1 LKHRM
6 AATQGAKEDPGKVL
20 LGKGLDYSY
29 NTDKFCMTTL
39 VPLASVSFQFND
51 KKHKGIRKPYPIGTA
66 FLMATSDNLLSHR
79 ASVEC
84 CVTGASQ
91 PPAKGIGFDNH
102 TRLGK
107 MPFRII
113 QYRLPPNV
121 QSLVQ
126 GLVSVGTVELLP
138 LSAFL
143 CPSEPGGAVGGR
155 GCAADGQDPP
165 RGGGPLGG
173 APQHSLHLS
182 ALVQLVK
189 EIPEFLF
196 GEVSPESGGASLDG
210 EGASPEAAA
219 VMADTCPLRGL
230 LGCLPDT
237 PVGRPGLAA
246 MPSGSSSR
254 SPPRARGQGSPLPI
268 RSGAGAREAFLSLLQ
283 QKLLTCQG
291 LWRRKAQEPPARS
304 LALLPVAPAGGRATG
319 IRREGPRVQGCPE
332 HAGLAGAAGTS
343 PGNSPLQG
351 LINCL
356 KEILEP
362 GPQHPERP
370 LRLLPPARSLGAS
383 QLTGAEL
390 RPGSPPWAVKTE
402 TASGACPL
410 QSLLNCL
417 KEIPEARDKQPS
429 PSGARDPWLQE
440 DPGAWKRN
448 SGGPRPLQTPPPGP
462 GPGAGSVLPAVK
474 VEDGWAQ
481 GPPEPTSCQLSKRTH
496 GPSAAGSPG
505 DNGGTAWVQ
514 VPSWGSAARGSQGTS
529 TSFSSSSSIDGDL
542 DFQSPEGSQGHRPG
556 KGPSS
561 DQPRLRALGFH
572 RKPRGKLPAPGPGEL
587 PQRDACTWAAAH
599 LTLLLGRA
607 QGAMEGGAQELDGGH
622 GRILRL
628 LEGSPAAFQSSWR
641 PAPGTA
647 LGAASPEAGLRGETC
662 EPAHL
667 GQRGGDVPPRSLR
680 LASPQALASG
690 TIPACDQQGP
700 KDPGAARP
708 GPWRWLPDGPA
719 TKPSPLHCLENSLKG
734 ILPGGPLR
742 FTCLADPVPG
752 PSPSPSSSS
761 SSSEGEDPRLEP
773 ELWQPLLQGTAFPA
787 ARALALLPH
796 ALAALVLA
804 AALVK
809 AGEEARPGT
818 TVVSVQVSLGSPEKG
833 EKQKRRWEAG
843 PIRPGEKCAWRA
855 WARLAPWAAPEEVVS
870 KYPRS
875 EWLWEND
882 VYPHPK
888 CSVLFLRGQLWI
900 PALPLSWRKGRGL
913 GPASLLG
920 QPVGPRPGIRQLVK
934 GPGAWGTE
942 TEAQVLQPGP
952 TRGPFPEIRLG
963 LPPEPPSLGLCRAP
977 PRGHRAP
984 AGHELRGLGAAL
996 SEKLDRLAG
1005 TLAGLAQE
1013 VAAVRTQVDRLG
1025 RRPWGPGTKGLLWG
1039 PRWTGGPA
1047 HRHPPYWKHKGPRRP
1062 RPKVL
1067 RGQAE
1072 GCRAGDSS
1080 GLAGGRPRLV
1090 PQLPP
1095 DVPLAEASGPSS
1107 GPLSSA
1113 CGSPAVLTTCHPLEL
1128 PESYWSPPPPLLPAA
1143 PPLQVAASAGAEPRA
1158 AAAAPPRTLKWPK
1171 DPSSLLAGL
1180 QRALEG
1186 ELWGGEHRDPGW
1198 GPPSRRL
1205 NGLHPSEDAP
1215 PLASSGGR
1223 PPPSAPCS
1231 RTFPVS
1237 GL

>member
-1 LKHRM
+1 M
-6 AATQGAKEDPGKVL
+6 ARQVSMAFQDLAVRFSEDEWRL
-20 LGKGLDYSY
+20 LGEGQRALYLDVMRENYE
-29 NTDKFCMTTL
+29 T
-39 VPLASVSFQFND
+39 LAS
-51 KKHKGIRKPYPIGTA
+51 
-66 FLMATSDNLLSHR
+66 L
-79 ASVEC
+79 
-84 CVTGASQ
+84 
-91 PPAKGIGFDNH
+91 
-102 TRLGK
+102 
-107 MPFRII
+107 
-113 QYRLPPNV
+113 
-121 QSLVQ
+121 
-126 GLVSVGTVELLP
+126 GTVELLP

-143 CPSEPGGAVGGR
+143 CPSEPGGAVGGG

-219 VMADTCPLRGL
+219 VMGDTCPLRGL

-246 MPSGSSSR
+246 MPSGS
-254 SPPRARGQGSPLPI
+254 PPRARGQGSPLPI
-268 RSGAGAREAFLSLLQ
+268 KTAHMPRPVEEESPGAPSQEPSPP
-283 QKLLTCQG
+283 TCSPG
-291 LWRRKAQEPPARS
+291 RRKSHRNQER
-304 LALLPVAPAGGRATG
+304 GATG
-319 IRREGPRVQGCPE
+319 
-332 HAGLAGAAGTS
+332 AGAAGTS

-370 LRLLPPARSLGAS
+370 LRLPPPARSLGAS

-448 SGGPRPLQTPPPGP
+448 SGGPRPFQTPPPGP
-462 GPGAGSVLPAVK
+462 GPGAGSVLSAVK

-514 VPSWGSAARGSQGTS
+514 VPSWGSAARAGSASSSPLEALEACLRGIPLSGSLPSQPPASSWSRSPQPGDPGSQRPELQRLGSHSRGSQGTS

-556 KGPSS
+556 KVAPAAPDTGHRRGSWGS
-561 DQPRLRALGFH
+561 QDRALTSQDCERWVFTGSLEGSSPLQGLENCL
-572 RKPRGKLPAPGPGEL
+572 REMPAPGPQ
-587 PQRDACTWAAAH
+587 PTWPCSSAGHRGPWRVEPKNWTA
-599 LTLLLGRA
+599 G
-607 QGAMEGGAQELDGGH
+607 ME
-622 GRILRL
+622 
-628 LEGSPAAFQSSWR
+628 
-641 PAPGTA
+641 
-647 LGAASPEAGLRGETC
+647 GLRGETC

-773 ELWQPLLQGTAFPA
+773 ELWQPLVQERDRLPSCKGLGPPSPRPGGPRAGSSPGEGRRRGETGDHCGLSAGKAEEKVGGRSHPPWREVCLESLGPPGPLGSAGGGRVQISPVRVALGKRCVSRAPQVLCALPA
-787 ARALALLPH
+787 G
-796 ALAALVLA
+796 AAVDPCPASQLEKRSGSGPCQPPGSA
-804 AALVK
+804 CGPPSWNPT
-809 AGEEARPGT
+809 AGE
-818 TVVSVQVSLGSPEKG
+818 GS
-833 EKQKRRWEAG
+833 
-843 PIRPGEKCAWRA
+843 
-855 WARLAPWAAPEEVVS
+855 
-870 KYPRS
+870 
-875 EWLWEND
+875 
-882 VYPHPK
+882 
-888 CSVLFLRGQLWI
+888 
-900 PALPLSWRKGRGL
+900 RGL
-913 GPASLLG
+913 GHGDGSPGVTVSAG
-920 QPVGPRPGIRQLVK
+920 THPRPLPGDPP
-934 GPGAWGTE
+934 GPPPGAAIPG
-942 TEAQVLQPGP
+942 ALPRASPRPPCPCGSSLQ
-952 TRGPFPEIRLG
+952 
-963 LPPEPPSLGLCRAP
+963 
-977 PRGHRAP
+977 
-984 AGHELRGLGAAL
+984 HELRGLGAAL

-1047 HRHPPYWKHKGPRRP
+1047 HRHPPYWRHKGPRRP

>member
-1 LKHRM
+1 M
-6 AATQGAKEDPGKVL
+6 ARQVSMAFQDLAVRFSEDEWRL
-20 LGKGLDYSY
+20 LGEGQRALYLDVMRENYE
-29 NTDKFCMTTL
+29 T
-39 VPLASVSFQFND
+39 LAS
-51 KKHKGIRKPYPIGTA
+51 
-66 FLMATSDNLLSHR
+66 L
-79 ASVEC
+79 
-84 CVTGASQ
+84 
-91 PPAKGIGFDNH
+91 
-102 TRLGK
+102 
-107 MPFRII
+107 
-113 QYRLPPNV
+113 
-121 QSLVQ
+121 
-126 GLVSVGTVELLP
+126 GTVELLP

-143 CPSEPGGAVGGR
+143 CPSEPGGAVGGG

-196 GEVSPESGGASLDG
+196 GEVSPESRGASLDG

-219 VMADTCPLRGL
+219 VMGDTCPLRGL

-268 RSGAGAREAFLSLLQ
+268 KTADMPRPVEEESPGAPSQEPSPP
-283 QKLLTCQG
+283 TCSPG
-291 LWRRKAQEPPARS
+291 RRKSHRNQER
-304 LALLPVAPAGGRATG
+304 GATG
-319 IRREGPRVQGCPE
+319 
-332 HAGLAGAAGTS
+332 AGAAGTS

-402 TASGACPL
+402 TASGPCPL

-448 SGGPRPLQTPPPGP
+448 SGGPRPFQTPPPGP
-462 GPGAGSVLPAVK
+462 GPGAGSVLSAVK

-481 GPPEPTSCQLSKRTH
+481 GPPEPTACELSKRTH

-505 DNGGTAWVQ
+505 DSGGTAHVQ
-514 VPSWGSAARGSQGTS
+514 VPSWGSAARAGSASSSPLEALEACLRGIPLSGSLPSQPPASSWSQSPQPGDPGSQRPELQRLGSHSRGSQGTS
-529 TSFSSSSSIDGDL
+529 ASFSSSSSIDGDL

-556 KGPSS
+556 KGP
-561 DQPRLRALGFH
+561 
-572 RKPRGKLPAPGPGEL
+572 
-587 PQRDACTWAAAH
+587 
-599 LTLLLGRA
+599 
-607 QGAMEGGAQELDGGH
+607 
-622 GRILRL
+622 
-628 LEGSPAAFQSSWR
+628 
-641 PAPGTA
+641 
-647 LGAASPEAGLRGETC
+647 
-662 EPAHL
+662 
-667 GQRGGDVPPRSLR
+667 
-680 LASPQALASG
+680 
-690 TIPACDQQGP
+690 
-700 KDPGAARP
+700 
-708 GPWRWLPDGPA
+708 A

-742 FTCLADPVPG
+742 FACLADPVPG

-773 ELWQPLLQGTAFPA
+773 ELWQPLLQERDRLPSCKGLGPPSPRPGGPRAGSSPGEGRRRGETGDHRGLSAAGKAEEKVGGRSHPPWREVCLESPGLPGPLGSAGGGRVQVSPVRVALGRRCVSTPQGLCALPA
-787 ARALALLPH
+787 G
-796 ALAALVLA
+796 AAVDPASQLEKRSGSGPCQPPGSACGPLSWNPT
-804 AALVK
+804 
-809 AGEEARPGT
+809 AGEE
-818 TVVSVQVSLGSPEKG
+818 S
-833 EKQKRRWEAG
+833 
-843 PIRPGEKCAWRA
+843 
-855 WARLAPWAAPEEVVS
+855 
-870 KYPRS
+870 
-875 EWLWEND
+875 
-882 VYPHPK
+882 
-888 CSVLFLRGQLWI
+888 
-900 PALPLSWRKGRGL
+900 RGL
-913 GPASLLG
+913 GPGDRSPGVTAG
-920 QPVGPRPGIRQLVK
+920 THPRPL
-934 GPGAWGTE
+934 PGDP
-942 TEAQVLQPGP
+942 PGP
-952 TRGPFPEIRLG
+952 TPGAAIPG
-963 LPPEPPSLGLCRAP
+963 ALPHASPRPPCPCASSLQ
-977 PRGHRAP
+977 
-984 AGHELRGLGAAL
+984 HELRGLGAAL

-1025 RRPWGPGTKGLLWG
+1025 QRPWGPGTKGLLWG

-1047 HRHPPYWKHKGPRRP
+1047 HRHPPYWRHKGPRRP
-1062 RPKVL
+1062 RPKIL

-1080 GLAGGRPRLV
+1080 GLASGRPRLV

-1113 CGSPAVLTTCHPLEL
+1113 CGSPAVLTACHPLGL
-1128 PESYWSPPPPLLPAA
+1128 PESHWSPPPPLLPAA

-1223 PPPSAPCS
+1223 PPPLAPCS

>member
-1 LKHRM
+1 M
-6 AATQGAKEDPGKVL
+6 ARQVSMAFQDLAVRFSEDEWRL
-20 LGKGLDYSY
+20 LGEGQRALYLDVMRENYE
-29 NTDKFCMTTL
+29 T
-39 VPLASVSFQFND
+39 LAS
-51 KKHKGIRKPYPIGTA
+51 
-66 FLMATSDNLLSHR
+66 L
-79 ASVEC
+79 
-84 CVTGASQ
+84 
-91 PPAKGIGFDNH
+91 
-102 TRLGK
+102 
-107 MPFRII
+107 
-113 QYRLPPNV
+113 
-121 QSLVQ
+121 
-126 GLVSVGTVELLP
+126 GTVELLP

-143 CPSEPGGAVGGR
+143 CPSEPGGAVGGG

-219 VMADTCPLRGL
+219 VMGDTCPLRGL

-268 RSGAGAREAFLSLLQ
+268 KTTDVPRPVEEESPGAPSQEPSPP
-283 QKLLTCQG
+283 TCSPG
-291 LWRRKAQEPPARS
+291 RRKSHRNQER
-304 LALLPVAPAGGRATG
+304 GATG
-319 IRREGPRVQGCPE
+319 
-332 HAGLAGAAGTS
+332 AGAAGTS

-448 SGGPRPLQTPPPGP
+448 SGGPRPFQTPPPGP
-462 GPGAGSVLPAVK
+462 GPGAGSVLSAVK

-514 VPSWGSAARGSQGTS
+514 VPSWGSAARAGSASSSPLEALEACLRGIPLSGSLPSQPPASSWSRSPQPGDPGSQRPELQRLGSHSRGSQGTS

-542 DFQSPEGSQGHRPG
+542 DFQSPAGSQGHRPG
-556 KGPSS
+556 KVAPAAPDTGHRRGSWGS
-561 DQPRLRALGFH
+561 QDRALTSQDRERWVFTGSPEGSSPLQGLENCL
-572 RKPRGKLPAPGPGEL
+572 RETPAPGPQ
-587 PQRDACTWAAAH
+587 PTWPCSSAGHRGPWRVEPKNWTA
-599 LTLLLGRA
+599 G
-607 QGAMEGGAQELDGGH
+607 ME
-622 GRILRL
+622 
-628 LEGSPAAFQSSWR
+628 
-641 PAPGTA
+641 
-647 LGAASPEAGLRGETC
+647 GLRGEAC

-690 TIPACDQQGP
+690 TIPACHQQGP

-708 GPWRWLPDGPA
+708 GPWRWLPDEGDRLPSCKGLGP
-719 TKPSPLHCLENSLKG
+719 PSPR
-734 ILPGGPLR
+734 PGGPRAGSSPGEGRRRGETGDHRGLSAAGKAEEKVGGQSHPPWR
-742 FTCLADPVPG
+742 EVCSEILGPPG
-752 PSPSPSSSS
+752 PLGS
-761 SSSEGEDPRLEP
+761 
-773 ELWQPLLQGTAFPA
+773 
-787 ARALALLPH
+787 
-796 ALAALVLA
+796 
-804 AALVK
+804 
-809 AGEEARPGT
+809 AGGGH
-818 TVVSVQVSLGSPEKG
+818 VQVSPVRVALGKRCVSTPQVLCALPAGAAVDPCPASQLEKRSGSGPCQPPGSACGPPSWNPTAGEGSRVLGHGDGSPG
-833 EKQKRRWEAG
+833 VTAG
-843 PIRPGEKCAWRA
+843 THPRPLPGD
-855 WARLAPWAAPEEVVS
+855 PPGPPPGAAIS
-870 KYPRS
+870 
-875 EWLWEND
+875 
-882 VYPHPK
+882 
-888 CSVLFLRGQLWI
+888 G
-900 PALPLSWRKGRGL
+900 ALPC
-913 GPASLLG
+913 AS
-920 QPVGPRPGIRQLVK
+920 PRPPCPSPRPPCPCGSS
-934 GPGAWGTE
+934 
-942 TEAQVLQPGP
+942 LQ
-952 TRGPFPEIRLG
+952 
-963 LPPEPPSLGLCRAP
+963 
-977 PRGHRAP
+977 
-984 AGHELRGLGAAL
+984 HELRGLGAAL

-1013 VAAVRTQVDRLG
+1013 VATVRTQVDRLG

-1039 PRWTGGPA
+1039 RRWTGGPA
-1047 HRHPPYWKHKGPRRP
+1047 HRHPPYWRHKGPHRP
-1062 RPKVL
+1062 RPKIL

-1113 CGSPAVLTTCHPLEL
+1113 CGSPAVLTACHPLGL
-1128 PESYWSPPPPLLPAA
+1128 PESHWSPPPPLLPAA

-1158 AAAAPPRTLKWPK
+1158 ATAAPPRTLKWPK

-1198 GPPSRRL
+1198 GPPSSRL

>member
-1 LKHRM
+1 M
-6 AATQGAKEDPGKVL
+6 ARQVSMAFQDLAVRFSEDEWRL
-20 LGKGLDYSY
+20 LGEGQRALYLDVMRENYE
-29 NTDKFCMTTL
+29 T
-39 VPLASVSFQFND
+39 LAS
-51 KKHKGIRKPYPIGTA
+51 
-66 FLMATSDNLLSHR
+66 L
-79 ASVEC
+79 
-84 CVTGASQ
+84 
-91 PPAKGIGFDNH
+91 
-102 TRLGK
+102 
-107 MPFRII
+107 
-113 QYRLPPNV
+113 
-121 QSLVQ
+121 
-126 GLVSVGTVELLP
+126 GTVELLP

-143 CPSEPGGAVGGR
+143 CPSEPGGAVGGG

-219 VMADTCPLRGL
+219 VMGDTCPLRGL

-246 MPSGSSSR
+246 MPSGS
-254 SPPRARGQGSPLPI
+254 PPRARGQGSPLPI
-268 RSGAGAREAFLSLLQ
+268 KTAHMPRPVEEESPGAPSQEPSPP
-283 QKLLTCQG
+283 TCSPG
-291 LWRRKAQEPPARS
+291 RRKSHRNQER
-304 LALLPVAPAGGRATG
+304 GATG
-319 IRREGPRVQGCPE
+319 
-332 HAGLAGAAGTS
+332 AGAAGTS

-370 LRLLPPARSLGAS
+370 LRLPPPARSLGAS

-448 SGGPRPLQTPPPGP
+448 SGGPRPFQTPPPGP
-462 GPGAGSVLPAVK
+462 GPGAGSVLSAVK

-514 VPSWGSAARGSQGTS
+514 VPSWGSAARAGSASSSPLEALEACLRGIPLSGSLPSQPPASSWSRSPQPGDPGSQRPELQRLGSHSRGSQGTS

-556 KGPSS
+556 K
-561 DQPRLRALGFH
+561 
-572 RKPRGKLPAPGPGEL
+572 
-587 PQRDACTWAAAH
+587 
-599 LTLLLGRA
+599 
-607 QGAMEGGAQELDGGH
+607 
-622 GRILRL
+622 
-628 LEGSPAAFQSSWR
+628 
-641 PAPGTA
+641 
-647 LGAASPEAGLRGETC
+647 GLRGETC

-773 ELWQPLLQGTAFPA
+773 ELWQPLVQERDRLPSCKGLGPPSPRPGGPRAGSSPGEGRRRGETGDHCGLSAAGKAEEKVGGRSHPPWREVCLESLGPPGPLGSAGGGRVQISPVRVALGKRCVSRAPQVLCALPA
-787 ARALALLPH
+787 G
-796 ALAALVLA
+796 AAVDPCPASQLEKRSGSGPCQPPGSA
-804 AALVK
+804 CGPPSWNPT
-809 AGEEARPGT
+809 AGE
-818 TVVSVQVSLGSPEKG
+818 GS
-833 EKQKRRWEAG
+833 
-843 PIRPGEKCAWRA
+843 
-855 WARLAPWAAPEEVVS
+855 
-870 KYPRS
+870 
-875 EWLWEND
+875 
-882 VYPHPK
+882 
-888 CSVLFLRGQLWI
+888 
-900 PALPLSWRKGRGL
+900 RGL
-913 GPASLLG
+913 GHGDGSPGVTVSAG
-920 QPVGPRPGIRQLVK
+920 THPRPLPGDPP
-934 GPGAWGTE
+934 GPPPGAAIPG
-942 TEAQVLQPGP
+942 ALPRASPRPPCPCGSSLQ
-952 TRGPFPEIRLG
+952 
-963 LPPEPPSLGLCRAP
+963 
-977 PRGHRAP
+977 
-984 AGHELRGLGAAL
+984 HELRGLGAAL

-1047 HRHPPYWKHKGPRRP
+1047 HRHPPYWRHKGPRRP

>member
-1 LKHRM
+1 MCQAPAPRSLSLLPPLWCPPGDTGKLRM
-6 AATQGAKEDPGKVL
+6 TRRALPGGNQPTPLRLCPQVSMAFQDLAVRFSEDEWRL
-20 LGKGLDYSY
+20 LGEGQRALYLDVMRENYE
-29 NTDKFCMTTL
+29 T
-39 VPLASVSFQFND
+39 LAS
-51 KKHKGIRKPYPIGTA
+51 
-66 FLMATSDNLLSHR
+66 L
-79 ASVEC
+79 
-84 CVTGASQ
+84 
-91 PPAKGIGFDNH
+91 
-102 TRLGK
+102 
-107 MPFRII
+107 
-113 QYRLPPNV
+113 
-121 QSLVQ
+121 
-126 GLVSVGTVELLP
+126 GTVELLP

-143 CPSEPGGAVGGR
+143 CPSEPGGAVGGG

-196 GEVSPESGGASLDG
+196 GEVSPESRGASLDG

-219 VMADTCPLRGL
+219 VMGDTCPLRGL

-246 MPSGSSSR
+246 MPSGSSSH

-268 RSGAGAREAFLSLLQ
+268 KTADVPRPVEEESPGAPSQEPSPP
-283 QKLLTCQG
+283 TCSPG
-291 LWRRKAQEPPARS
+291 RRKSHRNQER
-304 LALLPVAPAGGRATG
+304 GATG
-319 IRREGPRVQGCPE
+319 
-332 HAGLAGAAGTS
+332 AGAAGTS

-370 LRLLPPARSLGAS
+370 LRFLPPARSMGAS
-383 QLTGAEL
+383 QLSGAEL

-448 SGGPRPLQTPPPGP
+448 SGGPRPFQTPPPGP
-462 GPGAGSVLPAVK
+462 GPGAGSVLSAVK

-481 GPPEPTSCQLSKRTH
+481 GPPEPTACELSKRTH

-505 DNGGTAWVQ
+505 DSGGTARVQ

-529 TSFSSSSSIDGDL
+529 ASFSSSSSIDGDL

-556 KGPSS
+556 KG
-561 DQPRLRALGFH
+561 LR
-572 RKPRGKLPAPGPGEL
+572 
-587 PQRDACTWAAAH
+587 D
-599 LTLLLGRA
+599 
-607 QGAMEGGAQELDGGH
+607 
-622 GRILRL
+622 
-628 LEGSPAAFQSSWR
+628 
-641 PAPGTA
+641 
-647 LGAASPEAGLRGETC
+647 EAC

-667 GQRGGDVPPRSLR
+667 GQRGGDVPTRSLR
-680 LASPQALASG
+680 LASPQALAPG
-690 TIPACDQQGP
+690 TIPACHQQGP

-742 FTCLADPVPG
+742 FACLADPVPG

-773 ELWQPLLQGTAFPA
+773 ELWQPLLQERDRLPSCKGLGPPSPRPGGPRAGSSPGEGRRRGETGDHRGLSAAGKAEEKVGGRSHPPRREVCLESLGPPGPLGSAGGGRVQIPPVRVALGRRCVSTPQVLCALPA
-787 ARALALLPH
+787 G
-796 ALAALVLA
+796 AAVDPASQLEKRSGSGPCQPPGSACGPLSWNPT
-804 AALVK
+804 
-809 AGEEARPGT
+809 AGEE
-818 TVVSVQVSLGSPEKG
+818 S
-833 EKQKRRWEAG
+833 
-843 PIRPGEKCAWRA
+843 
-855 WARLAPWAAPEEVVS
+855 
-870 KYPRS
+870 
-875 EWLWEND
+875 
-882 VYPHPK
+882 
-888 CSVLFLRGQLWI
+888 
-900 PALPLSWRKGRGL
+900 RGL
-913 GPASLLG
+913 GPGDGSPGVTGFSSRTSGLFHKSVQTLFRGKTDIETFPRIAG
-920 QPVGPRPGIRQLVK
+920 THPRPLPGDPP
-934 GPGAWGTE
+934 GPPPGAAIPG
-942 TEAQVLQPGP
+942 ALLRASPRPPCPCASSLQ
-952 TRGPFPEIRLG
+952 
-963 LPPEPPSLGLCRAP
+963 
-977 PRGHRAP
+977 
-984 AGHELRGLGAAL
+984 HELRGLGAAL

-1047 HRHPPYWKHKGPRRP
+1047 HRHPPYWRHKGPRRP
-1062 RPKVL
+1062 RPKIL

-1080 GLAGGRPRLV
+1080 GLASGRPRLV

-1113 CGSPAVLTTCHPLEL
+1113 CGSPAVLTACHPLGL
-1128 PESYWSPPPPLLPAA
+1128 PESPWSPPPPLLPAA

>member
-1 LKHRM
+1 M
-6 AATQGAKEDPGKVL
+6 ARQVSMAFQDLAVRFSEDEWRL
-20 LGKGLDYSY
+20 LGEGQRALYLDVMRENYE
-29 NTDKFCMTTL
+29 T
-39 VPLASVSFQFND
+39 LAS
-51 KKHKGIRKPYPIGTA
+51 
-66 FLMATSDNLLSHR
+66 L
-79 ASVEC
+79 
-84 CVTGASQ
+84 
-91 PPAKGIGFDNH
+91 
-102 TRLGK
+102 
-107 MPFRII
+107 
-113 QYRLPPNV
+113 
-121 QSLVQ
+121 
-126 GLVSVGTVELLP
+126 GTVELLP

-143 CPSEPGGAVGGR
+143 CPSEPGGAVGGG

-196 GEVSPESGGASLDG
+196 GEVSPESRGASLDG

-219 VMADTCPLRGL
+219 VMGDTCPLRGL

-268 RSGAGAREAFLSLLQ
+268 KTADMPRPVEEESPGAPSQEPSPP
-283 QKLLTCQG
+283 TCSPG
-291 LWRRKAQEPPARS
+291 RRKSHRNQER
-304 LALLPVAPAGGRATG
+304 GATG
-319 IRREGPRVQGCPE
+319 
-332 HAGLAGAAGTS
+332 AGAAGTS

-390 RPGSPPWAVKTE
+390 RPGSPPWAESAELSEGDPRGPGQATQ
-402 TASGACPL
+402 PL
-410 QSLLNCL
+410 RS
-417 KEIPEARDKQPS
+417 KGPMA
-429 PSGARDPWLQE
+429 A
-440 DPGAWKRN
+440 
-448 SGGPRPLQTPPPGP
+448 GGPRGLEKEFWRWRTAGPRGPQSPQPVSSASGPTALPPRAALGTVEAPPMSKCPAGALPLEDPKVPPP
-462 GPGAGSVLPAVK
+462 ASLRPA
-474 VEDGWAQ
+474 AL
-481 GPPEPTSCQLSKRTH
+481 T
-496 GPSAAGSPG
+496 
-505 DNGGTAWVQ
+505 GTWISRALR
-514 VPSWGSAARGSQGTS
+514 AARGIGLEKDRALTSQDRESWVFTGS
-529 TSFSSSSSIDGDL
+529 R
-542 DFQSPEGSQGHRPG
+542 EGSSPLQGLENC
-556 KGPSS
+556 
-561 DQPRLRALGFH
+561 LREM
-572 RKPRGKLPAPGPGEL
+572 PAPGPQ
-587 PQRDACTWAAAH
+587 PTWPCSSA
-599 LTLLLGRA
+599 
-607 QGAMEGGAQELDGGH
+607 GH
-622 GRILRL
+622 RG
-628 LEGSPAAFQSSWR
+628 PWR
-641 PAPGTA
+641 VEPKNWTA
-647 LGAASPEAGLRGETC
+647 GVEGLRGEAC

-667 GQRGGDVPPRSLR
+667 GQRGGDVPTRSLR
-680 LASPQALASG
+680 LASPQALAPG
-690 TIPACDQQGP
+690 TIPACHQQGP

-742 FTCLADPVPG
+742 FACLADPVPG

-773 ELWQPLLQGTAFPA
+773 ELWQPLLQERDRLPSCKGLGPPSPRPGGPRAGSSPGEGRRRGETGDHRGLSAAGKAEEKVGGRSHPPWREVCLESPGLPGPLGSAGGGRVQVSPVRVALGRRCVSTPQGLCALPA
-787 ARALALLPH
+787 G
-796 ALAALVLA
+796 AAVDPASQLEKRSGSGPCQPPGSACGPLSWNPT
-804 AALVK
+804 
-809 AGEEARPGT
+809 AGEE
-818 TVVSVQVSLGSPEKG
+818 S
-833 EKQKRRWEAG
+833 
-843 PIRPGEKCAWRA
+843 
-855 WARLAPWAAPEEVVS
+855 
-870 KYPRS
+870 
-875 EWLWEND
+875 
-882 VYPHPK
+882 
-888 CSVLFLRGQLWI
+888 
-900 PALPLSWRKGRGL
+900 RGL
-913 GPASLLG
+913 GPGDRSPGVTAG
-920 QPVGPRPGIRQLVK
+920 THPRPL
-934 GPGAWGTE
+934 PGDP
-942 TEAQVLQPGP
+942 PGP
-952 TRGPFPEIRLG
+952 TPGAAIPG
-963 LPPEPPSLGLCRAP
+963 ALPHASPRPPCPCASSLQ
-977 PRGHRAP
+977 
-984 AGHELRGLGAAL
+984 HELRGLGAAL

-1025 RRPWGPGTKGLLWG
+1025 QRPWGPGTKGLLWG

-1047 HRHPPYWKHKGPRRP
+1047 HRHPPYWRHKGPRRP
-1062 RPKVL
+1062 RPKIL

-1080 GLAGGRPRLV
+1080 GLASGRPRLV

-1113 CGSPAVLTTCHPLEL
+1113 CGSPAVLTACHPLGL
-1128 PESYWSPPPPLLPAA
+1128 PESHWSPPPPLLPAA

-1223 PPPSAPCS
+1223 PPPLAPCS

>member
-1 LKHRM
+1 
-6 AATQGAKEDPGKVL
+6 T
-20 LGKGLDYSY
+20 LGGLSL
-29 NTDKFCMTTL
+29 F
-39 VPLASVSFQFND
+39 SF
-51 KKHKGIRKPYPIGTA
+51 P
-66 FLMATSDNLLSHR
+66 
-79 ASVEC
+79 
-84 CVTGASQ
+84 
-91 PPAKGIGFDNH
+91 
-102 TRLGK
+102 
-107 MPFRII
+107 
-113 QYRLPPNV
+113 
-121 QSLVQ
+121 
-126 GLVSVGTVELLP
+126 GTVELLP

-143 CPSEPGGAVGGR
+143 CPSEPGGAVGGG

-210 EGASPEAAA
+210 EGASPEAA
-219 VMADTCPLRGL
+219 VMGDTCPLRGL

-268 RSGAGAREAFLSLLQ
+268 KTTDVPRPVEEESPGAPSQEPSPP
-283 QKLLTCQG
+283 TCSPG
-291 LWRRKAQEPPARS
+291 RRKSHRNQER
-304 LALLPVAPAGGRATG
+304 GATG
-319 IRREGPRVQGCPE
+319 
-332 HAGLAGAAGTS
+332 AGTS

-448 SGGPRPLQTPPPGP
+448 SGGPRPFQTPPPGP
-462 GPGAGSVLPAVK
+462 GPGAGSVLSAVK

-514 VPSWGSAARGSQGTS
+514 VPSWGSAARAGSASSSPLEALEACLRGIPLSGSLPSQPPASSWSRSPQPGDPGSQRPELQRLGSHSREVVLGPLLALGLQGSQGTS

-542 DFQSPEGSQGHRPG
+542 DFQSPAGSQGHRPG
-556 KGPSS
+556 KGSPEGSS
-561 DQPRLRALGFH
+561 PLQGLENCLRET
-572 RKPRGKLPAPGPGEL
+572 PAPGPQ
-587 PQRDACTWAAAH
+587 PTWPCSSAGHRGPWRVEPKNWTA
-599 LTLLLGRA
+599 G
-607 QGAMEGGAQELDGGH
+607 ME
-622 GRILRL
+622 
-628 LEGSPAAFQSSWR
+628 
-641 PAPGTA
+641 
-647 LGAASPEAGLRGETC
+647 GLRGEAC

-690 TIPACDQQGP
+690 TIPACHQQGP

-773 ELWQPLLQGTAFPA
+773 ELWQPLLQEGD
-787 ARALALLPH
+787 RLPSC
-796 ALAALVLA
+796 
-804 AALVK
+804 K
-809 AGEEARPGT
+809 
-818 TVVSVQVSLGSPEKG
+818 
-833 EKQKRRWEAG
+833 
-843 PIRPGEKCAWRA
+843 
-855 WARLAPWAAPEEVVS
+855 
-870 KYPRS
+870 
-875 EWLWEND
+875 
-882 VYPHPK
+882 
-888 CSVLFLRGQLWI
+888 
-900 PALPLSWRKGRGL
+900 GL
-913 GPASLLG
+913 GPPS
-920 QPVGPRPGIRQLVK
+920 PRPGGPRAGSSPGEGRRRGETGDHRGLSAAVDPCPASQLEKRSGSGPSGEGSRVL
-934 GPGAWGTE
+934 GHGDGSPGVTAGTHPRPLPGDPPGPPPGAAISG
-942 TEAQVLQPGP
+942 ALPCASPRPPCPSPRPPCPCGSSLQ
-952 TRGPFPEIRLG
+952 
-963 LPPEPPSLGLCRAP
+963 
-977 PRGHRAP
+977 
-984 AGHELRGLGAAL
+984 HELRGLGAAL

-1013 VAAVRTQVDRLG
+1013 VATVRTQVDRLG

-1039 PRWTGGPA
+1039 RRWTGGPA
-1047 HRHPPYWKHKGPRRP
+1047 HRHPPYWRHKGPHRP
-1062 RPKVL
+1062 RPKIL

-1113 CGSPAVLTTCHPLEL
+1113 CGSPAVLTACHPLGL
-1128 PESYWSPPPPLLPAA
+1128 PESHWSPPPPLLPAA

-1158 AAAAPPRTLKWPK
+1158 ATAAPPRTLKWPK

-1198 GPPSRRL
+1198 GPPSSRL

>member
-1 LKHRM
+1 MTRWALPGGNQPTPLRLCPQVSM
-6 AATQGAKEDPGKVL
+6 AFQDLAVRFSEDEWRL
-20 LGKGLDYSY
+20 LGEGQRALYLDVMRENYE
-29 NTDKFCMTTL
+29 T
-39 VPLASVSFQFND
+39 LAS
-51 KKHKGIRKPYPIGTA
+51 
-66 FLMATSDNLLSHR
+66 L
-79 ASVEC
+79 
-84 CVTGASQ
+84 
-91 PPAKGIGFDNH
+91 
-102 TRLGK
+102 
-107 MPFRII
+107 
-113 QYRLPPNV
+113 
-121 QSLVQ
+121 
-126 GLVSVGTVELLP
+126 GTVELLP

-268 RSGAGAREAFLSLLQ
+268 KTAHMPRPVEEESPGAPSQEPSPP
-283 QKLLTCQG
+283 TCSPG
-291 LWRRKAQEPPARS
+291 RRKSHRNQER
-304 LALLPVAPAGGRATG
+304 GATG
-319 IRREGPRVQGCPE
+319 
-332 HAGLAGAAGTS
+332 AGAAGTS

-514 VPSWGSAARGSQGTS
+514 VPSWGSAARAGSASSSPLEALEACLRGIPLSGSLPSQPPASSWSRSPQPGDPGSQRPELQRLGSHSRGSQGTS

-556 KGPSS
+556 KVAPAAPDTGHRRGSWGS
-561 DQPRLRALGFH
+561 QDRALTSQDCERWVFTGSLEGSSPLQGLENCL
-572 RKPRGKLPAPGPGEL
+572 REMPAPGPQ
-587 PQRDACTWAAAH
+587 PTWPCSSAGHRGPWRVEPKNWTA
-599 LTLLLGRA
+599 G
-607 QGAMEGGAQELDGGH
+607 ME
-622 GRILRL
+622 
-628 LEGSPAAFQSSWR
+628 
-641 PAPGTA
+641 
-647 LGAASPEAGLRGETC
+647 GLRGETC

-708 GPWRWLPDGPA
+708 GPWRWLPDERDRLPSCKGLGP
-719 TKPSPLHCLENSLKG
+719 PSPRPGSPRAGSSPGEGRRRGETGDHRGLSAAGKAEEKVGGRSHPPWREVCLESLG
-734 ILPGGPLR
+734 PPGPLGSAGGGR
-742 FTCLADPVPG
+742 VQISPVRVALGKRCVSTPQVLCALPAGAAVDPCPASQLEKRSGSGPCQPPG
-752 PSPSPSSSS
+752 SACGPPSWNP
-761 SSSEGEDPRLEP
+761 
-773 ELWQPLLQGTAFPA
+773 T
-787 ARALALLPH
+787 
-796 ALAALVLA
+796 
-804 AALVK
+804 
-809 AGEEARPGT
+809 AGE
-818 TVVSVQVSLGSPEKG
+818 GS
-833 EKQKRRWEAG
+833 
-843 PIRPGEKCAWRA
+843 
-855 WARLAPWAAPEEVVS
+855 
-870 KYPRS
+870 
-875 EWLWEND
+875 
-882 VYPHPK
+882 
-888 CSVLFLRGQLWI
+888 
-900 PALPLSWRKGRGL
+900 RGL
-913 GPASLLG
+913 GHGDGSPGVTAG
-920 QPVGPRPGIRQLVK
+920 THPRPLPGDPP
-934 GPGAWGTE
+934 GPPPGAAIPG
-942 TEAQVLQPGP
+942 ALPRASPRPPCPCGSSLQ
-952 TRGPFPEIRLG
+952 
-963 LPPEPPSLGLCRAP
+963 
-977 PRGHRAP
+977 
-984 AGHELRGLGAAL
+984 HELRGLGAAL

>member
-1 LKHRM
+1 M
-6 AATQGAKEDPGKVL
+6 ARQVSMAFQDLAVRFSEDEWRL
-20 LGKGLDYSY
+20 LGEGQRALYLDVMRENYE
-29 NTDKFCMTTL
+29 T
-39 VPLASVSFQFND
+39 LAS
-51 KKHKGIRKPYPIGTA
+51 
-66 FLMATSDNLLSHR
+66 L
-79 ASVEC
+79 
-84 CVTGASQ
+84 
-91 PPAKGIGFDNH
+91 
-102 TRLGK
+102 
-107 MPFRII
+107 
-113 QYRLPPNV
+113 
-121 QSLVQ
+121 
-126 GLVSVGTVELLP
+126 GTVELLP

-143 CPSEPGGAVGGR
+143 CPSEPGGAVGGG

-219 VMADTCPLRGL
+219 VMGDTCPLRGL

-246 MPSGSSSR
+246 MPSGS
-254 SPPRARGQGSPLPI
+254 PPRARGQGSPLPI
-268 RSGAGAREAFLSLLQ
+268 KTAHMPRPVEEESPGAPSQEPSPP
-283 QKLLTCQG
+283 TCSPG
-291 LWRRKAQEPPARS
+291 RRKSHRNQER
-304 LALLPVAPAGGRATG
+304 GATG
-319 IRREGPRVQGCPE
+319 
-332 HAGLAGAAGTS
+332 AGAAGTS

-370 LRLLPPARSLGAS
+370 LRLPPPARSLGAS

-448 SGGPRPLQTPPPGP
+448 SGGPRPFQTPPPGP
-462 GPGAGSVLPAVK
+462 GPGAGSVLSAVK

-514 VPSWGSAARGSQGTS
+514 VPSWGSAARAGSASSSPLEALEACLRGIPLSGSLPSQPPASSWSRSPQPGDPGSQRPELQRLGSHSRGSQGTS

-556 KGPSS
+556 KVAPAAPDTGHRRGSWGS
-561 DQPRLRALGFH
+561 QDRALTSQDCERWVFTGSLEGSSPLQGLENCL
-572 RKPRGKLPAPGPGEL
+572 REMPAPGPQ
-587 PQRDACTWAAAH
+587 PTWPCSSAGHRGPWRVEPKNWTA
-599 LTLLLGRA
+599 G
-607 QGAMEGGAQELDGGH
+607 ME
-622 GRILRL
+622 
-628 LEGSPAAFQSSWR
+628 
-641 PAPGTA
+641 
-647 LGAASPEAGLRGETC
+647 GLRGETC

-708 GPWRWLPDGPA
+708 GPWRWLPDERDRLPSCKGLGP
-719 TKPSPLHCLENSLKG
+719 PSPR
-734 ILPGGPLR
+734 PGGPRAGSSPGEGRRRGETGDHCGLSAAGKAEEKVGGR
-742 FTCLADPVPG
+742 SHPPWREVCLESLGPPG
-752 PSPSPSSSS
+752 PLGSAGGGRVQISPVRVALGKRCVSRAPQVLCALPAGAAVDPCPASQLEKRSGSGPCQPPGSACGPPSWN
-761 SSSEGEDPRLEP
+761 P
-773 ELWQPLLQGTAFPA
+773 T
-787 ARALALLPH
+787 
-796 ALAALVLA
+796 
-804 AALVK
+804 
-809 AGEEARPGT
+809 AGE
-818 TVVSVQVSLGSPEKG
+818 GS
-833 EKQKRRWEAG
+833 
-843 PIRPGEKCAWRA
+843 
-855 WARLAPWAAPEEVVS
+855 
-870 KYPRS
+870 
-875 EWLWEND
+875 
-882 VYPHPK
+882 
-888 CSVLFLRGQLWI
+888 
-900 PALPLSWRKGRGL
+900 RGL
-913 GPASLLG
+913 GHGDGSPGVTVSAG
-920 QPVGPRPGIRQLVK
+920 THPRPLPGDPP
-934 GPGAWGTE
+934 GPPPGAAIPG
-942 TEAQVLQPGP
+942 ALPRASPRPPCPCGSSLQ
-952 TRGPFPEIRLG
+952 
-963 LPPEPPSLGLCRAP
+963 
-977 PRGHRAP
+977 
-984 AGHELRGLGAAL
+984 HELRGLGAAL

-1047 HRHPPYWKHKGPRRP
+1047 HRHPPYWRHKGPRRP

>member
-1 LKHRM
+1 M
-6 AATQGAKEDPGKVL
+6 ARQVSMAFQDLAVRFSEDEWRL
-20 LGKGLDYSY
+20 LGEGQRALYLDVMRENYE
-29 NTDKFCMTTL
+29 T
-39 VPLASVSFQFND
+39 LAS
-51 KKHKGIRKPYPIGTA
+51 
-66 FLMATSDNLLSHR
+66 L
-79 ASVEC
+79 
-84 CVTGASQ
+84 
-91 PPAKGIGFDNH
+91 
-102 TRLGK
+102 
-107 MPFRII
+107 
-113 QYRLPPNV
+113 
-121 QSLVQ
+121 
-126 GLVSVGTVELLP
+126 GTVELLP

-143 CPSEPGGAVGGR
+143 CPSEPGGAVGGG

-196 GEVSPESGGASLDG
+196 GEVSPESRGASLDG

-219 VMADTCPLRGL
+219 VMGDTCPLRGL

-268 RSGAGAREAFLSLLQ
+268 KTADMPRPVEEESPGAPSQEPSPP
-283 QKLLTCQG
+283 TCSPG
-291 LWRRKAQEPPARS
+291 RRKSHRNQER
-304 LALLPVAPAGGRATG
+304 GATG
-319 IRREGPRVQGCPE
+319 
-332 HAGLAGAAGTS
+332 AGAAGTS

-402 TASGACPL
+402 TASGPCPL

-448 SGGPRPLQTPPPGP
+448 SGGPRPFQTPPPGP
-462 GPGAGSVLPAVK
+462 GPGAGSVLSAVK

-481 GPPEPTSCQLSKRTH
+481 GPPEPTACELSKRTH

-505 DNGGTAWVQ
+505 DSGGTAHVQ
-514 VPSWGSAARGSQGTS
+514 VPSWGSAARAGSASSSPLEALEACLRGIPLSGSLPSQPPASSWSQSPQPGDPGSQRPELQRLGSHSRGSQGTS
-529 TSFSSSSSIDGDL
+529 ASFSSSSSIDGDL

-556 KGPSS
+556 KVAPAAPDTGHRRGSCGS
-561 DQPRLRALGFH
+561 QDRALTSQDRESWVFTGS
-572 RKPRGKLPAPGPGEL
+572 REGSSPLQGLENCLREMPAPGPQ
-587 PQRDACTWAAAH
+587 PTWPCSSA
-599 LTLLLGRA
+599 
-607 QGAMEGGAQELDGGH
+607 GH
-622 GRILRL
+622 RG
-628 LEGSPAAFQSSWR
+628 PWR
-641 PAPGTA
+641 VEPKNWTA
-647 LGAASPEAGLRGETC
+647 GVEGLRGEAC

-667 GQRGGDVPPRSLR
+667 GQRGGDVPTRSLR
-680 LASPQALASG
+680 LASPQALAPG
-690 TIPACDQQGP
+690 TIPACHQQGP

-708 GPWRWLPDGPA
+708 GPWRWLPDERDRLPSCKGLGP
-719 TKPSPLHCLENSLKG
+719 PSPR
-734 ILPGGPLR
+734 PGGPRAGSSPGEGRRRGETGDHRGLSAAGKAEEKVGGR
-742 FTCLADPVPG
+742 SHPPWREVCLESPGLPG
-752 PSPSPSSSS
+752 PLGSAGGGRVQVSPVRVALGRRCVSTPQ
-761 SSSEGEDPRLEP
+761 GLCALPAGAAVDPASQLEKRSGSGP
-773 ELWQPLLQGTAFPA
+773 CQPPGSACGPLSWNPT
-787 ARALALLPH
+787 
-796 ALAALVLA
+796 
-804 AALVK
+804 
-809 AGEEARPGT
+809 AGEE
-818 TVVSVQVSLGSPEKG
+818 S
-833 EKQKRRWEAG
+833 
-843 PIRPGEKCAWRA
+843 
-855 WARLAPWAAPEEVVS
+855 
-870 KYPRS
+870 
-875 EWLWEND
+875 
-882 VYPHPK
+882 
-888 CSVLFLRGQLWI
+888 
-900 PALPLSWRKGRGL
+900 RGL
-913 GPASLLG
+913 GPGDRSPGVTAG
-920 QPVGPRPGIRQLVK
+920 THPRPL
-934 GPGAWGTE
+934 PGDP
-942 TEAQVLQPGP
+942 PGP
-952 TRGPFPEIRLG
+952 TPGAAIPG
-963 LPPEPPSLGLCRAP
+963 ALPHASPRPPCPCASSLQ
-977 PRGHRAP
+977 
-984 AGHELRGLGAAL
+984 HELRGLGAAL

-1025 RRPWGPGTKGLLWG
+1025 QRPWGPGTKGLLWG

-1047 HRHPPYWKHKGPRRP
+1047 HRHPPYWRHKGPRRP
-1062 RPKVL
+1062 RPKIL

-1080 GLAGGRPRLV
+1080 GLASGRPRLV

-1113 CGSPAVLTTCHPLEL
+1113 CGSPAVLTACHPLGL
-1128 PESYWSPPPPLLPAA
+1128 PESHWSPPPPLLPAA

-1223 PPPSAPCS
+1223 PPPLAPCS